1 MRKSGRVALI
11 AHGGAGGRA
20 PFNER
25 ANRRRAIIAA
35 GERGTQ
41 ILRDGGSALD
51 AVCATVTLLEDD
63 PLFNAGYGS
72 VLTVEGKVE
81 MDAAVMV
88 ARNGFESANGSNL
101 QPPVRHGHFELRA
114 GAVVLISRIRNPI
127 LLARAVMERSPHV
140 LIGGANAERLAARY
154 GFDLCRPE
162 ELISERAR
170 ERWRAVMEGRRVAAA
185 EADRH
190 GTVGATALDAHGN
203 IAAATSTGGISGK
216 LPGRIGDS
224 AVIGAGVFADVR
236 GGASAT
242 GTGEAIIK
250 IALCREAVLMLGR
263 RDPMRVAEN
272 VIRQLGESTGAQAGI
287 VLVDGAGRVG
297 YAHNAE
303 AMEVASFDSA
313 HGLRHLMPE
322 AIAGG
327 TVAHVNYPR

>member
-1 MRKSGRVALI
+1 MRKRRSVALI

-25 ANRRRAIIAA
+25 SNRRRAIVAA
-35 GERGTQ
+35 AERGTQ
-41 ILRDGGSALD
+41 ILRDGGAALD
-51 AVCATVTLLEDD
+51 AVSATVTLLEDD

-72 VLTVEGKVE
+72 VLTTEGKVE

-88 ARNGFESANGSNL
+88 ARNGDESNGANL
-101 QPPVRHGHFELRA
+101 QPPVKHGRFVLRA

-140 LIGGANAERLAARY
+140 LIGGANAERLAVRF
-154 GFDLCRPE
+154 GFELCRPE

-170 ERWRAVMEGRRVAAA
+170 ERWRAVMEGRTVAAV

-190 GTVGATALDAHGN
+190 GTVGAVALDARGN
-203 IAAATSTGGISGK
+203 LAAATSTGGISGK

-224 AVIGAGVFADVR
+224 AVIGAGVFADAR

-272 VIRQLGESTGAQAGI
+272 AIRQLGETTGAQAGI
-287 VLVDGAGRVG
+287 VLVDGTGRVG

-303 AMEVASFDSA
+303 VMEVASFDSA
-313 HGLRHLMPE
+313 CGLRHLMPE
-322 AIAGG
+322 AIGG
-327 TVAHVNYPR
+327 GGAVQRVNHLR